1 MSSYVDDVLIKD
13 ETVQYR
19 AKLSL
24 WSFFWLIFL
33 GLLLLPAFGLGLLLW
48 IAAWVIYIST
58 ELAITNKR
66 IIAKSGLIER
76 KTMEMFL
83 EKVESIQVDQSVLG
97 RIFNFGSITISGTGG
112 DKSPIKS
119 ISDPIQFRKAF
130 MSAVDSNRP
139 QAAAPN
145 PPARV

>member
-13 ETVQYR
+13 EAVLYR
-19 AKLSL
+19 AKLSA
-24 WSFFWLIFL
+24 WSFFWWIVL

-48 IAAWVIYIST
+48 IAAWIIYIST

-83 EKVESIQVDQSVLG
+83 GKVESIQVDQS
-97 RIFNFGSITISGTGG
+97 IA
-112 DKSPIKS
+112 D
-119 ISDPIQFRKAF
+119 RKY
-130 MSAVDSNRP
+130 S
-139 QAAAPN
+139 
-145 PPARV
+145 

>member
-13 ETVQYR
+13 EAVLYR
-19 AKLSL
+19 AKLSR

-48 IAAWVIYIST
+48 IAAWIIYIST

-83 EKVESIQVDQSVLG
+83 AKVESVKVDQSILG

-112 DKSPIKS
+112 DKSPIKN
-119 ISDPIQFRKAF
+119 ISAPLQFRKAF
-130 MSAVDSNRP
+130 MGAVDANRT
-139 QAAAPN
+139 
-145 PPARV
+145 